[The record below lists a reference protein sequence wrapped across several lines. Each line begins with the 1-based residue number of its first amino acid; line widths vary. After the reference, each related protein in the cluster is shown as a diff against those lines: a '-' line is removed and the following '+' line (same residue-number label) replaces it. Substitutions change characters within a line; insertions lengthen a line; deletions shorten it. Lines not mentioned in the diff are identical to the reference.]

1 MILYTHRRREL
12 CIEKKKMIKK
22 LLAGIFCI
30 LIIMMA
36 AGCGELDHERA
47 REIAAPLI
55 AESQKL
61 DLVLYGK
68 GLSVSED
75 KKEGK
80 YSLVVSE
87 EYKTLE
93 DLKAALDA
101 VYTPELSEITR
112 NAILKGQSTE
122 HGTSCARYINVDGQ
136 LYSYDGA
143 RVYFEHARRYDI
155 DSIRAKNMTDIRIIF
170 TVDTYTADAEGNYSD
185 KAENIELKLIYDE
198 ALGKWLLD
206 TPTY

>member
-1 MILYTHRRREL
+1 M
-12 CIEKKKMIKK
+12 KK

-30 LIIMMA
+30 LIILTA

-61 DLVLYGK
+61 DVILYGT
-68 GLSVSED
+68 GLEIIPDV
-75 KKEGK
+75 KEGK
-80 YSLVVSE
+80 YSKVSSDS
-87 EYKTLE
+87 YKTLE
-93 DLKAALDA
+93 DLKTALDA

-112 NAILKGQSTE
+112 NAILKGNSTE
-122 HGTSCARYINVDGQ
+122 HGTSYARYINVDGQ

-143 RVYFEHARRYDI
+143 KVYFEHARRYDL
-155 DSIRAKNMTDIRIIF
+155 DSIRAKNITDIRIIF

-185 KAENIELKLIYDE
+185 VAENIELKLIYDE
-198 ALGKWLLD
+198 GLEKWLLD